1 MIKEAQLKVISV
13 DDFAKAAESAV
24 KLALMVQVAKS
35 MNLDLIFM
43 PKLSSTKKEE
53 KSKKSK

>member
-1 MIKEAQLKVISV
+1 MIRESQLKVVSV

-24 KLALMVQVAKS
+24 KMALMVQVANS

-43 PKLSSTKKEE
+43 SKQSSTKKEE
-53 KSKKSK
+53 KNKKSK